1 VNKDSVATS
10 RRLTNVIIVDLRHRA
25 AEAGFWYSLP
35 FFTYRPILRLKPSQ
49 PQLWQSTKSEMYE
62 DISKYYDLIHQGLRD
77 DIVFVIKLAT
87 SVGDPILELGCGTGR
102 LILPLARAG
111 HEITGL
117 DNSAAM
123 LEVARHHIEAERAK
137 VRQRIRLIS
146 GDMTSFQ
153 LEERYGLIVIGHNTL
168 MHLTRQ
174 QVESCLYCARHHL
187 KPTGQLMLDV
197 DNPVMMANPSDDEF
211 LVLERTAVESA
222 TGNNIVQ
229 MSSSWVDQQAQTRHI
244 TWIFD
249 SSPRD
254 GGSIRRTVVNTDFH
268 YLFAHQLEM
277 IFDSCGLVLKDIFG
291 DYDASPYSE
300 DCPRMLM
307 VVGLS

>member
-1 VNKDSVATS
+1 
-10 RRLTNVIIVDLRHRA
+10 
-25 AEAGFWYSLP
+25 
-35 FFTYRPILRLKPSQ
+35 
-49 PQLWQSTKSEMYE
+49 MYE
-62 DISKYYDLIHQGLRD
+62 DISKYYDLIHQELRD
-77 DIVFVIKLAT
+77 DIVFAIKLAA

-102 LILPLARAG
+102 LILPLARVG
-111 HEITGL
+111 HAITGL

-123 LEVARHHIEAERAK
+123 LEVARNRIEAEKAK
-137 VRQRIRLIS
+137 VQQRIRLIT

-153 LEERYGLIVIGHNTL
+153 LEERYGLIVIAYNTL

-174 QVESCLYCARHHL
+174 QVESCLICARHHL
-187 KPTGQLMLDV
+187 KPTGRLMIDV
-197 DNPVMMANPSDDEF
+197 ENPVVTADPSDDEF
-211 LVLERTAVESA
+211 LVLERTAVEPA

-249 SSPRD
+249 SSPREE
-254 GGSIRRTVVNTDFH
+254 GSIRRTVVNTDFH

-277 IFDSCGLVLKDIFG
+277 IFDSSSLVLKDIFG

-307 VVGLS
+307 VIGLSQH